1 MELLNKSLEDGRHLM
16 EEIST
21 DMASIKKVDGIE
33 VSKSKVQ
40 MTPSRCRFF
49 PFSQPILFGS
59 VRISLLRNDSL
70 ELQKMSGI
78 HEKHTPPE

>member
-21 DMASIKKVDGIE
+21 DMASIKKVDCIE

-49 PFSQPILFGS
+49 SFQPAHS
-59 VRISLLRNDSL
+59 VWECKNKSF
-70 ELQKMSGI
+70 
-78 HEKHTPPE
+78 EK